1 MENNHGNKTET
12 QTIAG
17 VTIYAGALERVVE
30 QLAVSI
36 ERNDS
41 MRSHC
46 ISATGAHGIV
56 TAFQNNTFKDLLS
69 RFYLNLPDGMP
80 LVFLARAKG
89 FFGANRC
96 YGPNLF
102 LKVLERTSP
111 FAAHFFCGG
120 KPGVA
125 QLLKLA
131 MEKQFSGV
139 KITGTYTP
147 PFSPMSETD
156 WEKLVKEI
164 EEAKPQIIWVGLGTP
179 KQEQFAWELSQK
191 VKVSYI
197 ITIGAAFDFYTGQV
211 RQAPGWVQQ
220 LSLEWLYRLVQE
232 PSRLAGRYSR
242 IVPTFALLGI
252 TNLATYYFKKIV
264 G

>member
-1 MENNHGNKTET
+1 MENNHWNKTET

-17 VTIYAGALERVVE
+17 VTIYAGTLEGVVE

-41 MRSHC
+41 VRSQC

-56 TAFQNNTFKDLLS
+56 TAFQNKSFKDLLS
-69 RFYLNLPDGMP
+69 RFYLNLPDGKP

-89 FFGANRC
+89 FLGANRC
-96 YGPNLF
+96 YGPDLF
-102 LKVLERTSP
+102 LKTLERTSP
-111 FAAHFFCGG
+111 FASHFFCGG
-120 KPGVA
+120 KPSVA
-125 QLLKLA
+125 QSLKLA
-131 MEKQFSGV
+131 MEERFSGV
-139 KITGTYTP
+139 KIKGVYTP
-147 PFSPMSETD
+147 PFSPMSKTD

-164 EEAKPQIIWVGLGTP
+164 EIANPHFIWVGLGTP

-191 VKVSYI
+191 VKVPYI

-211 RQAPGWVQQ
+211 RQAPVWIQQ
-220 LSLEWLYRLVQE
+220 LSLEWLFRLVQE
-232 PSRLAGRYSR
+232 PRRLAGRYSR

-252 TNLATYYFKKIV
+252 TNLATHYFKKIV

>member
-1 MENNHGNKTET
+1 MENNHWNKTET
-12 QTIAG
+12 QAIAG
-17 VTIYAGALERVVE
+17 VAIYAGKLEGVVKK
-30 QLAVSI
+30 LAVSI

-41 MRSHC
+41 LRSHC

-56 TAFQNNTFKDLLS
+56 TAFQNTAFKDLLA

-120 KPGVA
+120 KQGVA
-125 QLLKLA
+125 SSLKLA

-164 EEAKPQIIWVGLGTP
+164 EEAKPHIIWVGLGTP

-211 RQAPGWVQQ
+211 RQAPRWIQQ
-220 LSLEWLYRLVQE
+220 LSLEWLFRLIQE
-232 PSRLAGRYSR
+232 PRRLAGRYSR

-252 TNLATYYFKKIV
+252 TNLATYYFKKII

>member
-1 MENNHGNKTET
+1 MENNYRNKTET

-17 VTIYAGALERVVE
+17 VTVYAGTLERVVE
-30 QLAVSI
+30 QLATSI
-36 ERNDS
+36 EKKDS
-41 MRSHC
+41 TRSHC
-46 ISATGAHGIV
+46 VSATGAHGIV
-56 TAFQNNTFKDLLS
+56 TAFQNKEFKEVLS

-89 FFGANRC
+89 FIGANRC

-125 QLLKLA
+125 LSLKLA
-131 MEKQFSGV
+131 MEKRFDGV
-139 KITGTYTP
+139 KVTGTYTP
-147 PFSPMSETD
+147 PFSPMTISD
-156 WEKLVKEI
+156 WDQLVTEVQA
-164 EEAKPQIIWVGLGTP
+164 AKPDFLWVGLGTP

-211 RQAPGWVQQ
+211 RQAPGWIQQ
-220 LSLEWLYRLVQE
+220 LSLEWLFRLAQE
-232 PSRLAGRYSR
+232 PRRLAGRYSR

>member
-1 MENNHGNKTET
+1 MENNHWNKTET
-12 QTIAG
+12 QAIAG
-17 VTIYAGALERVVE
+17 VAIYAGKLEGVVE
-30 QLAVSI
+30 KLAASI
-36 ERNDS
+36 EKNDS
-41 MRSHC
+41 LRSLC

-56 TAFQNNTFKDLLS
+56 TAFQNTAFKDLLA

-96 YGPNLF
+96 YGPDLF
-102 LKVLERTSP
+102 LSVLERTSP
-111 FAAHFFCGG
+111 VAAHFFCGG
-120 KPGVA
+120 KQGVA
-125 QLLKLA
+125 SSLKLA
-131 MEKQFSGV
+131 MERRFGGV
-139 KITGTYTP
+139 KITGAYTP
-147 PFSPMSETD
+147 PFLPMCNTD

-164 EEAKPQIIWVGLGTP
+164 EEAKPHIIWVGLGTP

-211 RQAPGWVQQ
+211 RQAPRWIQQ
-220 LSLEWLYRLVQE
+220 LSLEWLFRLIQE
-232 PSRLAGRYSR
+232 PRRLAGRYSR